1 MKTLKCSIILI
12 LAILS
17 FTRVH
22 AVDYYCKSTG
32 GFGTFATWGTNLDGT
47 GTAPGSFS
55 GNNVWHFANRTS
67 GSLNAFSPPSTATSV
82 IETGFNLTVSG
93 NFGIGLNQKIDIASG
108 GTLTITKTNS
118 ANYAF
123 NLLDADSYVIYNT
136 SVQRI
141 VDGNYGNLVV
151 AASNSI
157 SPSADNVYVYNTLIL
172 NGGTVLTMNGKGIR
186 FFGNN
191 GQISGS
197 GLIRGDQFAFFE
209 CYGGNGGDNGALN
222 FQPGFEV
229 LDYLFLLFDNPTD
242 YISLGS
248 NLTITFGNNG
258 TFYQMMGGL
267 NLNGF
272 DLTIDASADASFVTS
287 ASDGFIMGNA
297 NSGLY
302 IEGVIGTF
310 SSANDLFMHGT
321 SNTLGVLHLT
331 NGAALNAG
339 NAVRINDSLSIKGG
353 STFNS
358 NGNLTLVSSS
368 SLKGRIAELTNGT
381 VGGNITVQTMA
392 PGPTTDW
399 AVLGVSGVNGQV
411 LSNWDGQIPMTCNGC
426 QNPTTSVQPG
436 GFASVCSWD
445 ESAVA
450 NDPNAYVT
458 LSNTTPL
465 TPGQGFWVYLG
476 STLTTTSD
484 LFWNVSG
491 SPVVGNVNIPLS
503 NSGAANG
510 DGYNLISNPYPSP
523 ISWAKLRNGN
533 ALVENAIYIYNADL
547 GLTTSYVNG
556 VSSNS
561 NGANDVIPMGQGFY
575 VRAVS
580 ATNLSA
586 QESNKVNNN
595 TGANPLIKETQS
607 AASLYYGDIFR
618 LNVNGGGFVDET
630 AIRFHPLT
638 TSNFDNDWD
647 AWKIYSS
654 PGYIG
659 YPGVWNKRTS
669 IATQIQNH
677 DLSVNSMKMPE
688 TSNLVLPVVVKVY
701 ASGQHTIAASD
712 LQNIPANMC
721 VSLRDKYNNIVT
733 DLRTSSYVC
742 YISDTTNAARFE
754 LTVCAKAVATELA
767 NNSLNDVN
775 TIFISKDSKGIF
787 TTLNFPQTTNATI
800 SVTNILGQKLMNDK
814 VVNTKE
820 EQIYLDLNTTE
831 QLIFVTV
838 KTNSERVTKKFVNV
852 NHN

>member
-1 MKTLKCSIILI
+1 MKTKLYSLMVLLI
-12 LAILS
+12 VSLTKVYS
-17 FTRVH
+17 
-22 AVDYYCKSTG
+22 VDYYCKATG
-32 GFGTFATWGTNLDGT
+32 GLTTLSTWGTNPDGT
-47 GTAPGSFS
+47 GTAPGNWN
-55 GNNVWHFANRTS
+55 GNNVWHFANRSS
-67 GSLNAFSPPSTATSV
+67 GNINAFSPPSTATSV

-123 NLLDADSYVIYNT
+123 NLLDGDSYVIYNT

-151 AASNSI
+151 ATSTSI

-186 FFGNN
+186 LLGNN
-191 GQISGS
+191 GHISGS
-197 GLIRGDQFAFFE
+197 GLIRGDQLAFFE

-222 FQPGFEV
+222 FQPGFQV

-248 NLTITFGNNG
+248 NLNITFGNNG

-272 DLTIDASADASFVTS
+272 NLIIDNTADASFVTS

-297 NSGLY
+297 NSGLF
-302 IEGVIGTF
+302 IEGSIGNF
-310 SSANDLFMHGT
+310 SSANDLFMHST

-331 NGAALNAG
+331 NGATLNAG
-339 NAVRINDSLSIKGG
+339 NALRINDSLSLKGG

-358 NGNLTLVSSS
+358 NGNLTLVSTST
-368 SLKGRIAELTNGT
+368 LKGRIADLSNGSL
-381 VGGNITVQTMA
+381 GGNITVQTMA

-399 AVLGVSGVNGQV
+399 AVLGVSGVSGQV

-445 ESAVA
+445 ESAPA
-450 NDPNAYVT
+450 GDPNAYVT

-465 TPGQGFWVYLG
+465 APGQGFWVYLG

-491 SPVVGNVNIPLS
+491 SPVTGNVSIPLT
-503 NSGAANG
+503 NSGASNG
-510 DGYNLISNPYPSP
+510 DGFNLISNPYPSP

-533 ALVENAIYIYNADL
+533 ALVENATYIYNADL
-547 GLTTSYVNG
+547 GITTSYVNG
-556 VSSNS
+556 VSSNA

-580 ATNLSA
+580 PTNLTA
-586 QESNKVNNN
+586 QESNKVHQN
-595 TGANPLIKETQS
+595 TGANPLIKSTQS
-607 AASLYYGDIFR
+607 SNSTYYGEVFR
-618 LNVNGGGFVDET
+618 LNVNGGGWEDAT
-630 AIRFHPLT
+630 AIRFHPFA
-638 TSNFDNDWD
+638 TSNFDIEYD

-659 YPGVWNKRTS
+659 YPGIWNKRTS
-669 IATQIQNH
+669 IATQSQNQ
-677 DLSVNSMKMPE
+677 DLSVNSLKMP
-688 TSNLVLPVVVKVY
+688 TVSNLSLPVVVKVY
-701 ASGQHTIAASD
+701 ASGQHTISATEIE
-712 LQNIPANMC
+712 NIPSDMC
-721 VSLRDKYNNIVT
+721 VTLKDKYNNVIT

-754 LTVCAKAVATELA
+754 LTVCAKTVVTDL
-767 NNSLNDVN
+767 NNQTLSDVN
-775 TIFISKDSKGIF
+775 TIFISKDNKGIF

-814 VVNTKE
+814 MITTKE
-820 EQIYLDLNTTE
+820 EQVYLDLNTTE

-838 KTNSERVTKKFVNV
+838 KTDKERVTKKFVNI
-852 NHN
+852 N